1 LKVVSMRKS
10 AFAIVSSVV
19 LPAVFLVS
27 AGCGSS
33 PEKPAEPAP
42 KAEPVKAKSDFE
54 TGRAAFQRMYVS
66 ARTWAPDAQPVR
78 LESRPNQEDP
88 KDGRAGMWAAVFVS
102 ASKQNVRTYVW
113 SGIATDPDK
122 GVSPGSM
129 DYYSPAN
136 ASTRPF
142 DLNFLKVDSDRALEV
157 AGKKGGAALLK
168 KDPKQ
173 PIKYMLFFDAPKA
186 RLLWRVIY
194 GTSQSDSK
202 LKVLVSASSGEFVA
216 IEK

>member
-1 LKVVSMRKS
+1 MQ
-10 AFAIVSSVV
+10 
-19 LPAVFLVS
+19 PA
-27 AGCGSS
+27 A
-33 PEKPAEPAP
+33 KPA
-42 KAEPVKAKSDFE
+42 PVKATSEFE

-66 ARTWAPDAQPVR
+66 ARTWAPDTQPVR
-78 LESRPNQEDP
+78 LESRPNKEDP
-88 KDGRAGMWAAVFVS
+88 QDGRAGIWAAVFVS

-142 DLNFLKVDSDRALEV
+142 DLNFLKVDSTKAFEV
-157 AGKKGGAALLK
+157 TGKKGGSALLK
-168 KDPKQ
+168 KDPHQ
-173 PIKYMLFFDAPKA
+173 PIKYMLFFDAPKG
-186 RLLWRVIY
+186 RLLWRVLY
-194 GTSQSDSK
+194 GNSQSDAK
-202 LKVLVSASSGEFVA
+202 LKILVSASSGDFVA